1 MASIG
6 FFLAALVVLHRL
18 IGEFRGQDI
27 MAQFRAVP
35 AHSLA
40 LGAALTAASYF
51 LLTFYDWLGLRHIGH
66 QLPYPRSAMTA
77 LVAYAVGHNMGMMA
91 LSGGAIR
98 FRMYGAAGLE
108 AVEITAVIAF
118 CSLSFALGSTTL
130 LGLSLLMES
139 QRAGVLLHVGPALSQ
154 LAGGTL
160 LAGILGYLALVGMR
174 HRPLTLRGLTI
185 RLPTLQITAAQLALS
200 IVDVAMAAAVLY
212 VLLPEANKIS
222 FLAFAGLYLIAT
234 TAALLSNVPGGLGV
248 FETVILLLLPDVQPH
263 SLLGSLLA
271 YRLLYYA
278 APFGLALTALAVHEG
293 HAHRGRIRRV
303 SVVARAWLSAITPGL
318 VSAGVFA
325 AGVVLLL
332 SGAMPAVS
340 PRLGVLKGILPLGVI
355 ELSHLAG
362 SAAGIGLLIL
372 ARGLNRHLDGAWH
385 LAMWLLGI
393 GLAASLLKGLDW
405 EEALLIAAVILLLWS
420 SRDRFHRRA
429 SMLDQT
435 FTSGWAGSVLLALLA
450 TAWLSLFSYRHVEY
464 ANELWWQFAFDSN
477 APRSLRAGLLAV
489 LIAGA
494 FGLLK
499 MLRPAP
505 PETRLPGREDL
516 DHALELVRNAADP
529 AAYLA
534 LVGDKKLLFNE
545 ARTAF
550 VMYRESG
557 RSWVSMGEPVGA
569 PEERESL
576 AWQFREDCDRHDA
589 WPVFYQVPAESLA
602 LYVDMGLSLSKI
614 GEEAHIRLTDFSLE
628 GSDRAALRQTWRR
641 AGRDGMRFEV
651 IPPQRVGEYLA
662 QLRAISDAWLASRAT
677 AEKGFSVGGFDPDY
691 LSRCPCAL
699 VWVGERLVAFANIWP
714 GGGKHE
720 VSVDLMRHIDDA
732 PPGCMD
738 FLFIEC
744 MLWGRAQGYDWFS
757 LGMAPLAGLEDRA
770 LAPAWHRMGT
780 FVYRHGEHFYNFEG
794 LRRYKEKFDPEW
806 RPRYLASPGGIAL
819 PRILLDVSSL
829 IAGGVKEIVTR

>member
-1 MASIG
+1 VASLG

-27 MAQFRAVP
+27 MAEFRAVP
-35 AHSLA
+35 ARSLA
-40 LGAALTAASYF
+40 LGAGLTAASYF
-51 LLTFYDWLGLRHIGH
+51 LLTFYDWLGLKHIGRR
-66 QLPYPRSAMTA
+66 LPYSRSAMTA

-108 AVEITAVIAF
+108 AAEITTIIAF

-130 LGLSLLMES
+130 LGLSLLLES
-139 QRAGVLLHVGPALSQ
+139 QRAGSLLHVGSALSQ
-154 LAGGTL
+154 GAGVLL
-160 LAGILGYLALVGMR
+160 LAGVAGYLILVCVR
-174 HRPLTLRGLTI
+174 RRPLALRGLSV
-185 RLPTLQITAAQLALS
+185 RLPTLRITFAQLLLS
-200 IVDVAMAAAVLY
+200 IVDVAMAAAVFY
-212 VLLPEANKIS
+212 VLLPDPHKIS

-234 TAALLSNVPGGLGV
+234 TAALISNVPGGLGV
-248 FETVILLLLPDVQPH
+248 FETVILLLLPDVQPR

-278 APFGLALTALAVHEG
+278 APFGLALAGLAAHEAY
-293 HAHRGRIRRV
+293 AHRARIRRV
-303 SVVARAWLSAITPGL
+303 SVVAQAWLSAITPGL

-332 SGAMPAVS
+332 SGAMPALS
-340 PRLGVLKGILPLGVI
+340 PRLGILRDFLPLGVV

-372 ARGLNRHLDGAWH
+372 ARGLNRHLDGAFH

-393 GLAASLLKGLDW
+393 GLAASVLKGLDY
-405 EEALLIAAVILLLWS
+405 EEALLIAAVMALLWT

-429 SMLDQT
+429 SMLDET
-435 FTSGWAGSVLLALLA
+435 FTAGWAGSILLALLA
-450 TAWLSLFSYRHVEY
+450 TAWLVLFSYRHVEY

-477 APRSLRAGLLAV
+477 APRSLRASLLAV

-499 MLRPAP
+499 MLRPAS
-505 PETRLPGREDL
+505 PETRLPDREEL
-516 DHALELVRNAADP
+516 DRAAGLVREAADP
-529 AAYLA
+529 AAHLA

-545 ARTAF
+545 DRTAF

-557 RSWVSMGEPVGA
+557 RSWVAMGDPVGPA
-569 PEERESL
+569 ELREAL

-589 WPVFYQVPAESLA
+589 WPVFYQVPPESLA
-602 LYVDMGLSLSKI
+602 LYVDMGLSLSKM
-614 GEEAHIRLTDFSLE
+614 GEEARIRLADFSLE
-628 GSDRAALRQTWRR
+628 GSRRASLRQTWRR
-641 AGRDGMRFEV
+641 ASREGMRYEV
-651 IPPQRVGEYLA
+651 IPPQQVGARME
-662 QLRAISDAWLASRAT
+662 QLRAISDAWLADKST

-691 LSRCPCAL
+691 LARGPCAL
-699 VWVGERLVAFANIWP
+699 VSVGDRLVAFANIWP
-714 GGGKHE
+714 GGGRHE
-720 VSVDLMRHIDDA
+720 LSVDLMRHVDDA
-732 PPGCMD
+732 PSGCMD

-744 MLWGRAQGYDWFS
+744 MLWGRAQGFGWFS
-757 LGMAPLAGLEDRA
+757 LGMAPLAGLEKRA

-819 PRILLDVSSL
+819 PRILLDVSAL
-829 IAGGVKEIVTR
+829 IAGGVKEIVAR

>member
-1 MASIG
+1 
-6 FFLAALVVLHRL
+6 VLHRL
-18 IGEFRGQDI
+18 IGEFHGQDV

-35 AHSLA
+35 ARSLA

-51 LLTFYDWLGLRHIGH
+51 LLTFYDWLGLRHIGRD
-66 QLPYPRSAMTA
+66 LPYRRSAMTA

-108 AVEITAVIAF
+108 AAEITAVIAF

-130 LGLSLLMES
+130 LGVSLRMES
-139 QRAGVLLHVGPALSQ
+139 LGGGALLHLGPALSQ
-154 LAGGTL
+154 LAGGVL
-160 LAGILGYLALVGMR
+160 LAGVLGYLVLAGLR
-174 HRPLTLRGLTI
+174 RRPLVLRGLAV
-185 RLPTLQITAAQLALS
+185 RLPTLPITAAQLVLS
-200 IVDVAMAAAVLY
+200 IVDVAMASAVLY
-212 VLLPEANKIS
+212 VLLPAPHDIS

-234 TAALLSNVPGGLGV
+234 TAALISNVPGGLGV
-248 FETVILLLLPDVQPH
+248 FETVILLLLPDLQPH

-278 APFGLALTALAVHEG
+278 APFGLALTGLAAHEAY
-293 HAHRGRIRRV
+293 AHRGRIRRA
-303 SVVARAWLSAITPGL
+303 SVVAQAWLSAVTPGL

-332 SGAMPAVS
+332 SGAMPALG
-340 PRLGVLKGILPLGVI
+340 PRLGVLEDFLPLGVV

-372 ARGLNRHLDGAWH
+372 ARGLNRHLDGAYH

-393 GLAASLLKGLDW
+393 GLAASLLKGLDY
-405 EEALLIAAVILLLWS
+405 EEALLIAAVMALLWS

-429 SMLDQT
+429 SMLDET
-435 FTSGWAGSVLLALLA
+435 FTAGWAGSISLALLA
-450 TAWLSLFSYRHVEY
+450 TSWLVLFSYRHVEY
-464 ANELWWQFAFDSN
+464 ANELWWRFAFDSN
-477 APRSLRAGLLAV
+477 APRSLRASLLAV
-489 LIAGA
+489 MIAGA

-505 PETRLPGREDL
+505 PETRLPDRADL
-516 DHALELVRNAADP
+516 DHVAGLVREATDP

-545 ARTAF
+545 SRTAF

-557 RSWVSMGEPVGA
+557 RSWVSMGEPVGP
-569 PEERESL
+569 PELRAAL
-576 AWQFREDCDRHDA
+576 AWQFLEDCDRHDA
-589 WPVFYQVPAESLA
+589 WPVFYQVPPESLA
-602 LYVDMGLSLSKI
+602 LYVDMGLSLSKM
-614 GEEAHIRLTDFSLE
+614 GEEARIRLADFSLE
-628 GSDRAALRQTWRR
+628 GSARAALRQTWRR

-651 IPPQRVGEYLA
+651 IPPEQVGGRIE
-662 QLRAISDAWLASRAT
+662 QLRAVSDAWLAEKST
-677 AEKGFSVGGFDPDY
+677 AEKGFSVGSFDPDY

-699 VWVGERLVAFANIWP
+699 VTVGERLVAFANVWP
-714 GGGKHE
+714 GGGRQE
-720 VSVDLMRHIDDA
+720 LSVDLMRHLGDA

-744 MLWGRAQGYDWFS
+744 MLWGRAQGFGWFS
-757 LGMAPLAGLEDRA
+757 LGMAPLAGLENRA

-819 PRILLDVSSL
+819 PRILLDVSTL